1 MQLTK
6 IYYGAKGKM
15 MNMLGKLNNAVHS
28 ITPHLSEATNGLINK
43 VGIASVATGGTNA
56 IVTTA
61 IETQSETWL
70 TVSNTVAVVSIIGSI
85 MFIIKLAADVYYSR
99 RRDAREYLAR
109 MDKREQDARKDQR
122 EQEIHD
128 KLMSNDT
135 PEA

>member
-6 IYYGAKGKM
+6 IYYGAKEKM

-61 IETQSETWL
+61 IETQSATWL
-70 TVSNTVAVVSIIGSI
+70 TVSTTVAIVSIAGST
-85 MFIIKLAADVYYSR
+85 MFIIKLVADMYYAR
-99 RRDAREYLAR
+99 RK
-109 MDKREQDARKDQR
+109 DKREQVA
-122 EQEIHD
+122 HD

-135 PEA
+135 PET